1 MTHIRVGTRPENE
14 RNGAVSG
21 FPRSSPPEGASTVD
35 KPARSSLRLWI
46 SRQPVRDRPQTR
58 ISILRRKGR
67 GVRRDDT
74 PLAAQGAP
82 QSAGQ
87 LVPAPA
93 AVRTPATRCG
103 ARGLDRVSRPPP
115 RIGVTPTRRLVRPTD
130 GRGSATRGPRALAS
144 RPGRRPS
151 RAAGCAS
158 GSDPRPAPARRAHR
172 GRSRQSGR
180 PRNGRRGPS
189 SHHRGGGRP
198 DHTRRGHRR
207 VGPRN
212 GGEAGAG
219 RPPRPGRPGLLR
231 CRVRQRRW
239 RVGSPSPGWSC
250 RRPVCRGGCG
260 SWSPALRWSRAS
272 RTGST
277 PPEWEPRCLVALT
290 YLTPAAD
297 RAWQALRCAAADKR
311 VTEIGMGPVLLQLLD
326 RMQIVVS
333 RRRLARLRTTSTE
346 PRKLALP
353 NLPIGGLPWTGY
365 RSREAT

>member
-1 MTHIRVGTRPENE
+1 MT
-14 RNGAVSG
+14 
-21 FPRSSPPEGASTVD
+21 
-35 KPARSSLRLWI
+35 LLWLL
-46 SRQPVRDRPQTR
+46 SV
-58 ISILRRKGR
+58 L
-67 GVRRDDT
+67 
-74 PLAAQGAP
+74 
-82 QSAGQ
+82 
-87 LVPAPA
+87 
-93 AVRTPATRCG
+93 
-103 ARGLDRVSRPPP
+103 
-115 RIGVTPTRRLVRPTD
+115 
-130 GRGSATRGPRALAS
+130 PRALVSWFLLLLLFGLLPPLAERAAWTVCLALLLAS
-144 RPGRRPS
+144 AFPRVEGWSARLLEGARPPEAEERWHLAPVVARAEQLGVRVDRILIRRRPGVLT
-151 RAAGCAS
+151 
-158 GSDPRPAPARRAHR
+158 R
-172 GRSRQSGR
+172 GRSRQPGR

-212 GGEAGAG
+212 GGETGAG

-277 PPEWEPRCLVALT
+277 PPESEPQCLVALT

-311 VTEIGMGPVLLQLLD
+311 VTEIGMGPVLLQLLN